1 MTTDPSPHG
10 RPITG
15 PGAFGDDAQHFWR
28 LVWTLATTSFKLRF
42 FGSALGYLWQLM
54 RPLML
59 FAVMYVIFTVILGV
73 GDGEPLYGVALL
85 LGIVFFQF
93 FTDSVGVAVR
103 SIIAREA
110 LIRKVDFPRLAVP
123 LACVLQALFNLGL
136 NLIVVLLFLI
146 FTGGHL
152 MLSWIQFPLIL
163 LMLICFSSGLA
174 MILSA
179 MYVRFRD
186 VQPIW
191 EVITQA
197 LFYGTPIL
205 YTISMVID
213 KAGLPA
219 ARILLMNPVA
229 SAIQQARHAMVDH
242 SYVAVG
248 NVYGTLAGDL
258 IPIGISVATLII
270 GLLYFRAAAPHMAER
285 L

>member
-1 MTTDPSPHG
+1 
-10 RPITG
+10 
-15 PGAFGDDAQHFWR
+15 
-28 LVWTLATTSFKLRF
+28 
-42 FGSALGYLWQLM
+42 
-54 RPLML
+54 
-59 FAVMYVIFTVILGV
+59 
-73 GDGEPLYGVALL
+73 
-85 LGIVFFQF
+85 
-93 FTDSVGVAVR
+93 
-103 SIIAREA
+103 
-110 LIRKVDFPRLAVP
+110 
-123 LACVLQALFNLGL
+123 
-136 NLIVVLLFLI
+136 
-146 FTGGHL
+146 
-152 MLSWIQFPLIL
+152 
-163 LMLICFSSGLA
+163 